1 MMNEHQMRY
10 GQLIGELA
18 SLHEQSDDYASRLAA
33 INNRIKE
40 VESELSEIQ
49 KPREDWE

>member
-1 MMNEHQMRY
+1 MNEHQMRY

-18 SLHEQSDDYASRLAA
+18 SLHEQSDDHASRLAA

>member
-1 MMNEHQMRY
+1 MNEHQMRY